1 MKTRQEYETAQ
12 GIVRSVISKWDPY
25 SLIGGG
31 APGDEFDDEVARI
44 LTRIREMRSPKDAAA
59 AISAVFSTSFDPKSF
74 SVPAC
79 AEVGMRLYSR
89 LVNAGVLKHDV

>member
-1 MKTRQEYETAQ
+1 MKRRLEYEAAQ
-12 GIVRSVISKWDPY
+12 EIVRSVISEWDPY

-31 APGDEFDDEVARI
+31 APADEFDDEVARV
-44 LTRIREMRSPKDAAA
+44 LARIREMRSPTDAAS

-74 SVPAC
+74 SVSAC

-89 LVNAGVLKHDV
+89 LVSAGVLTHDV